1 MQTRRSGKPTVILAL
16 LGLVL
21 FAAQGLYAQVD
32 SGGITGAVKDA
43 SGAVIPGAKVTLTN
57 EGTSFSVSTVTDSA
71 GTYTFTP
78 VKIGSYKLT
87 AEFQGFQTS
96 VHPGVTVNVQ
106 QTVVVDFAL
115 QPGQVTQTVE
125 VTAAVPLLQT
135 QNGSVGQ
142 VVSGKEVNDLP
153 LASRNFTFL
162 AQLSAGVL
170 PAQADTRG
178 NAASGAFT
186 ANGNRAAQNN
196 YLLDGID
203 DNADL
208 VDFLNGTNYV
218 VLPPPD
224 AIGEFKVQTNNYSAE
239 FGRAGGAVLNATIKS
254 GTNQIHGTAWEFFG
268 NDVLNARDFFS
279 PNVGELRY
287 NQFGASVGGPIVIP
301 HVINGKNKLFF
312 FGDYQGTRARQS
324 LPYTKI
330 GVPTA
335 LETGSAYTNLS
346 DIIPAVGGTQT
357 DPEGRLFLGGTIF
370 DPATTRGITCGA
382 TDTVTGL
389 KVTTSNGGGG
399 TTACTTGS
407 TVYVRDP
414 IFAAPQSIAGVTNFT
429 TGTWA
434 PLLNQIPAGRL
445 DKNAISLLQLF
456 PAANSGTQ
464 FGANFNSNPVS
475 RTTGNS
481 FDIRVDA
488 NITEKDQFFG
498 RFSYVNLPEFLPGPF
513 GGIADGG
520 GFQVG
525 NQTANSI
532 NLAGSYT
539 HSFSPTL
546 INEARIGFN
555 RIGTTRLQPNGNT
568 LGIPAKYGI
577 LDIPQVPLN
586 GGLPAFGFNG
596 LGTLGSNAFLVSAE
610 YNSTIQLTENLT
622 KIHNQHTF
630 KGGFEWQHIKF
641 STLQPPWAR
650 GQFNFDGVY
659 TDIPG
664 GNQTDLGEPQ
674 FLLAPVASSV
684 PGGLNGVGG
693 ANTTFASNI
702 ANTDNGRNYYGFY
715 FQDDWKVTPKLTLNL
730 GLRWDYFGQVVENF
744 GAQANFIPAPVGQ
757 AQYLIPS
764 NSPPSR
770 DPLSQDFLN
779 TLQKDN
785 VALVY
790 SSNQPLGQSQK
801 SNFAPRFG
809 FAYQVNPKLVIRG
822 GYGLFYGGFEN
833 RGFSPNIGENYPFQ
847 FSFTFNNGSNG
858 TTNGFN
864 TGGPPGAANS
874 YGPVTY
880 LNADGT
886 VCGTATVTNGF
897 NCIPLQATSVLA
909 AGLQLRGIQFNYITP
924 YTQNLNFFVQ
934 YQWTPNTSVTVGYAG
949 NLVRHLEVFPGSNE
963 VSQMLPSGTST
974 KSYVPWPDFAQG
986 ASYAATEGSSYYNSL
1001 QLTVERRFSQVTG
1014 LQFLAGYTY
1023 SKNRGDAHDLLNGG
1037 GDTGGPGS
1045 ASSYRAPY
1053 LPQFGIQGDYGLVN
1067 FDIRNNFVLSGSYEL
1082 PFGKGKHWGSSVT
1095 GAANVLLSGWS
1106 TNWILTLQDGQ
1117 PQTIPCVSNTAAG
1130 FGCYALLTGKSV
1142 TAGPHNVNQWYNP
1155 AAFAQP
1161 VTTATIGQ
1169 TNYAPL
1175 GGAATQAT
1183 GPGFHNFDFS
1193 VFKEFKTSE
1202 STHLQFRAQ
1211 FFNFTNHPNFNQPGF
1226 GGNGVVA
1233 IGGSTNFQSSTF
1245 GEIGSTRNTPNDARR
1260 IQFALKFFF

>member
-1 MQTRRSGKPTVILAL
+1 MQTRRSGKLSLALAL
-16 LGLVL
+16 LGLVV

-32 SGGITGAVKDA
+32 TGGITGTVKDA
-43 SGAVIPGAKVTLTN
+43 SGAVIPGAKVSLTN
-57 EGTSFSVSTVTDSA
+57 EGTSYSVSTVTDSA

-78 VKIGSYKLT
+78 VKIGSYKVT

-106 QTVVVDFAL
+106 QQVVVDFAL

-142 VVSGKEVNDLP
+142 VVSSKEVNDLP
-153 LASRNFTFL
+153 LATRNFTFL

-170 PAQADTRG
+170 PSQADTRG

-186 ANGNRAAQNN
+186 ANGNRSAQNN

-268 NDVLNARDFFS
+268 NNSLDARDFFS
-279 PNVGELRY
+279 PNTGELRY
-287 NQFGASVGGPIVIP
+287 NQFGGSVGGPIVIP

-312 FGDYQGTRARQS
+312 FGDYQGTRQRQS
-324 LPYTKI
+324 IPYTKA

-335 LETGSAYTNLS
+335 LEAGSGYTNMS
-346 DIIPAVGGTQT
+346 DILGTSANQT
-357 DPEGRLFLGGTIF
+357 DPEGRLFLGGTVF
-370 DPATTRGITCGA
+370 DPPTTRGLPCTS
-382 TDTVTGL
+382 TDSVTGL
-389 KVTTSNGGGG
+389 KVTGANGGG
-399 TTACTTGS
+399 TCTAGS

-414 IFAAPQSIAGVTNFT
+414 IFATPQSISGVTNFT
-429 TGTWA
+429 TAAWT
-434 PLLNQIPAGRL
+434 PLLNQLPASRL
-445 DKNAISLLQLF
+445 DPNAIKLLQLY
-456 PAANSGTQ
+456 PAANNGAQ
-464 FGANFNSNPVS
+464 FGANFNSTPVS
-475 RTTGNS
+475 STTGNS
-481 FDIRVDA
+481 FDIRIDA
-488 NITEKDQFFG
+488 NISDKDQFFG
-498 RFSYVNLPEFLPGPF
+498 RFSYVNFPEFLPGVF

-525 NQTANSI
+525 DQTANST

-555 RIGTTRLQPNGNT
+555 RIGTSRLQANGNT
-568 LGIPAKYGI
+568 LGIPAQYGI
-577 LDIPQVPLN
+577 QDIPQVPLN
-586 GGLPAFGFNG
+586 GGLPTFGIQG
-596 LGTLGSNAFLVSAE
+596 LNNLGSSAFLVSVE
-610 YNSTIQLTENLT
+610 YNSTVQLTENLT

-641 STLQPPWAR
+641 STLQPPWSR
-650 GQFNFDGVY
+650 GEWNFDGNY
-659 TDIPG
+659 TNIPG
-664 GNQTDLGEPQ
+664 GNETNLGEPQ
-674 FLLAPVASSV
+674 FLLTPTASTV
-684 PGGLNGVGG
+684 GGLNGVGG
-693 ANTTFASNI
+693 SDNVYASNI
-702 ANTDNGRNYYGFY
+702 ANTDNGRNYYGLY

-744 GAQANFIPAPVGQ
+744 GAQANFVPAPVGQ

-770 DPLSQDFLN
+770 DPLSTSFID
-779 TLQKDN
+779 TLKTDN
-785 VALVY
+785 IALVY
-790 SSNQPLGQSQK
+790 LSNQTLGQSQK

-809 FAYQVNPKLVIRG
+809 FAYQVNPKLVVRG

-847 FSFTFNNGSNG
+847 FSFNFTNGSNG
-858 TTNGFN
+858 TSNPVAGQ
-864 TGGPPGAANS
+864 PPGAANS
-874 YGPVTY
+874 YGPITY
-880 LNADGT
+880 LNANGT
-886 VCGTATVTNGF
+886 VCGTATIEGGF
-897 NCIPLQATSVLA
+897 SCIPLTATNVLA
-909 AGLQLRGIQFNYITP
+909 SGLQLRGIQYNYITP
-924 YTQNLNFFVQ
+924 YTQNINFFVQ

-949 NLVRHLEVFPGSNE
+949 NFTRHLEVFPGSNE
-963 VSQMLPSGTST
+963 VSQLLPSGTST
-974 KSYVPWPDFAQG
+974 KNYVPWPDFGTG

-1001 QLTVERRFSQVTG
+1001 QLTIERRFSQVSG

-1037 GDTGGPGS
+1037 GDTGGPNSNG
-1045 ASSYRAPY
+1045 SYRAPY
-1053 LPQFGIQGDYGLVN
+1053 LPNFGIQGDYGLVN

-1082 PFGKGKHWGSSVT
+1082 PFGKGKHWGSSAT
-1095 GAANVLLSGWS
+1095 GVENALIGGWS

-1117 PQTIPCVSNTAAG
+1117 PQTIPCVSATSAG

-1161 VTTATIGQ
+1161 VATATIGE

-1183 GPGFHNFDFS
+1183 GPGFHNLDLSF
-1193 VFKEFKTSE
+1193 FKEFKTSE
-1202 STHLQFRAQ
+1202 NTHLQFRAQ
-1211 FFNFTNHPNFNQPGF
+1211 FFNFSNTPNFNQPGF
-1226 GGNGVVA
+1226 GGNGVTA